1 MTQHSKFAAASTAL
15 IIVDL
20 QNDFLSPQ
28 GAYAR
33 GKTVSS
39 DALLLPARIAP
50 VAQALKAQGG

>member
-1 MTQHSKFAAASTAL
+1 MTQNSKFAAASTAL

-33 GKTVSS
+33 GKTVSA
-39 DALLLPARIAP
+39 DALPKGSQWCHRTF
-50 VAQALKAQGG
+50 